1 MLSNNFAVKSE
12 SFALLAA
19 FKTECEAMGWPYVDF
34 NPFTEANHIEYS
46 RALFFSDPF
55 PGYEHPGFS
64 LSRIGSNYPNL
75 FELPAQWNEAID
87 RAREQFQP
95 EQLQLND
102 QVTATIVE
110 SNRKVVVKF
119 GDSRYDVSFEVVKLI
134 YDKLKAT
141 EGSSFDKSKLR
152 SGMLVELRNESRG
165 LVLLNTEDG
174 SDVIAGPGVTDLTS
188 DNYTYT
194 WAPLETYHDDLTTRL
209 ADFDIVKVWS
219 GNGPGNRGRA
229 GFSVEQRDVLW
240 TRFEDTLDLGL
251 KWPVLFRKGRVH
263 VGCQSIAHD
272 AVEKLYHAIYK
283 SK

>member
-1 MLSNNFAVKSE
+1 MKNSNNFAVKSE

-34 NPFTEANHIEYS
+34 NPFTEDNHKEYR
-46 RALFFSDPF
+46 RALFFADPF

-64 LSRIGSNYPNL
+64 LSRIGFNYPNL

-110 SNRKVVVKF
+110 SNSKVVVKF

-134 YDKLKAT
+134 YDKHKAT
-141 EGSSFDKSKLR
+141 EGSSFFDKSKLR
-152 SGMLVELRNESRG
+152 SGMLVELRNGSRG

-174 SDVIAGPGVTDLTS
+174 KDVIAGPSIRPS
-188 DNYTYT
+188 DKYT
-194 WAPLETYHDDLTTRL
+194 WALLETYHDDLTTFL
-209 ADFDIVKVWS
+209 TNFDIVKVWS

-251 KWPVLFRKGRVH
+251 KWPVLFRKDRVN
-263 VGCQSIAHD
+263 VGCQSFTRD
-272 AVEKLYHAIYK
+272 TVEKLYHAIYK